1 MEDSLAK
8 LEKEMRAMTR
18 RTEAGVERC
27 HVCGDETLGRSIILT
42 FDALASRLSRLR
54 ERLEEE
60 ANLLLEPGPF
70 DNEEAM
76 DCGHNHDKFSERLR
90 AIAGDET

>member
-54 ERLEEE
+54 ERLLNGTPQVHSEWPTELEEL
-60 ANLLLEPGPF
+60 ATLARF
-70 DNEEAM
+70 
-76 DCGHNHDKFSERLR
+76 
-90 AIAGDET
+90 IAGDET

>member
-54 ERLEEE
+54 ERVLECETFE
-60 ANLLLEPGPF
+60 YETL
-70 DNEEAM
+70 
-76 DCGHNHDKFSERLR
+76 DKEIR